1 MLKYMTELLVEALCG
16 LYMCTHCIGLAGEP
30 PCCLCLEYMAST
42 SGMASYQQLSADQ
55 LLSWPLLL
63 QTSYLH
69 SRSRCLH
76 EA

>member
-1 MLKYMTELLVEALCG
+1 MLLVLG
-16 LYMCTHCIGLAGEP
+16 IML
-30 PCCLCLEYMAST
+30 AST